1 MDVYGA
7 RVHHFA
13 WFDACK
19 DRPTRW
25 RGRNWGSILSSQLE
39 VSVVFICCRRTGG
52 LAESWCKWMIA
63 WVYRCLLNAGPS
75 DAATGWTP
83 LSSRSWSCLLADP
96 SNSHGNLPIIHIY
109 IYIYIIILATACFS
123 MLQQHVYLCGML
135 LVEDEVLFCK
145 FAAETKFCCFESRFV
160 LGFREFNEVFLVL
173 GRVGRRGDG

>member
-1 MDVYGA
+1 MVPVSIISLDLMLVKIGPQDGEVGIEEASSPVNLKFLLFLYVAGEQAVWLNHDVSEWLPEFTDAFSTLDQAMLLQDGRPYQAGA
-7 RVHHFA
+7 EAAFWQIRRIRTA
-13 WFDACK
+13 TC
-19 DRPTRW
+19 
-25 RGRNWGSILSSQLE
+25 QL
-39 VSVVFICCRRTGG
+39 
-52 LAESWCKWMIA
+52 
-63 WVYRCLLNAGPS
+63 Y
-75 DAATGWTP
+75 
-83 LSSRSWSCLLADP
+83 
-96 SNSHGNLPIIHIY
+96 IY